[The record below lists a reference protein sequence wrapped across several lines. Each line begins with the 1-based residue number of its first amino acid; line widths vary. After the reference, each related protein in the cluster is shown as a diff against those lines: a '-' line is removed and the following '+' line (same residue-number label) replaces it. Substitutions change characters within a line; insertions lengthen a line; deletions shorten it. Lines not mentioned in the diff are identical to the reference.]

1 MQIISKLNI
10 QHLIEGCIEGDRNAQ
25 RKLYEYY
32 YGKMMAICLRYSIN
46 RDDAVEILNSGFLK
60 IFNKINTYKP
70 NSGNFESW
78 IKRIMINT
86 AIDRYRKEIK
96 KKRTIELEHA
106 REVNSQSVAFDKMN
120 VDDILKAVQKLT
132 PVYRS
137 VFNLFVIDGFSH
149 KEIAEKL
156 NISEGASKSNLSKAR
171 RNLKNMLG
179 DTFLYNVD
187 QYAR

>member
-10 QHLIEGCIEGDRNAQ
+10 QHLIKGCIEGDRNAQ

-32 YGKMMAICLRYSIN
+32 YGKMMVICLRYCVN

-60 IFNKINTYKP
+60 IFNKIETYNPETGK
-70 NSGNFESW
+70 FESW

-96 KKRTIELEHA
+96 KKQTIELDHA
-106 REVNSQSVAFDKMN
+106 QQVNNPGNAIESMN
-120 VDDILKAVQKLT
+120 VEDILKAVQKLT
-132 PVYRS
+132 PVYRT
-137 VFNLFVIDGFSH
+137 VFNLFVVEGYSH

-171 RNLKNMLG
+171 RNLKKMLG
-179 DTFLYNVD
+179 DTYLYNVD